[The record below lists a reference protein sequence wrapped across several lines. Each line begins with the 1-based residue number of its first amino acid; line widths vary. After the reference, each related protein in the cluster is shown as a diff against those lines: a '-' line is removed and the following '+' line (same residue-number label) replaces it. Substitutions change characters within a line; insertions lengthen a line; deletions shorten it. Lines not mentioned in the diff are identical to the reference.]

1 MSVSLCLN
9 KKEMNM
15 GRLKKNIGIME
26 QKSANEP
33 LQESDAK
40 KGKEND
46 NSLHLEEVSEQELLR
61 WRVDAYPY
69 LM

>member
-1 MSVSLCLN
+1 
-9 KKEMNM
+9 M
-15 GRLKKNIGIME
+15 GRLKKNIGMTE

-33 LQESDAK
+33 LQKGDAK
-40 KGKEND
+40 NGKEND
-46 NSLHLEEVSEQELLR
+46 TSLHLEEVSEQELLR